1 MDHLYMKE
9 RSIGINVEK
18 SKEAEQ
24 LIQTIAH
31 QKAQIERMKTES
43 EEWKVVAGKI
53 FARMGEINELLS
65 EVRKR
70 KPKRAEEMGGKFGN
84 ITIKGIDAKRKIV
97 KVELE

>member
-1 MDHLYMKE
+1 
-9 RSIGINVEK
+9 
-18 SKEAEQ
+18 
-24 LIQTIAH
+24 
-31 QKAQIERMKTES
+31 
-43 EEWKVVAGKI
+43 VAGKI

-70 KPKRAEEMGGKFGN
+70 KPKSAEEMGGKFGN